1 MHTFFEEI
9 IHCFSLF
16 MLIVVTQAH
25 MCTSYPHMH
34 ICTCTHTM
42 NPDRSNASNKIIF
55 KKQEKKTTMK
65 VKVNQYIRK
74 HFMVNP
80 TGSKCKVNVG

>member
-1 MHTFFEEI
+1 
-9 IHCFSLF
+9 
-16 MLIVVTQAH
+16 
-25 MCTSYPHMH
+25 
-34 ICTCTHTM
+34 M